1 MFRTGRVELRKLDL
15 DGLIVALLCPAQNKT
30 KRTPPLLSKAILL
43 PFCPEPVL
51 TNHDGFSFQKIFW
64 TKISGRRKTE
74 SGKRPVRFRTN
85 ASQPASPSCAVPS
98 ARHSPSVATSQD
110 SRTLQKNGR
119 CLFWRAVLKAIIC
132 QDRLGTNA
140 SKSEMVQKGA
150 CFRRTGRWVAGADL
164 VRLRRWGV
172 WVPANATASRFSL
185 VEVTKVDHVSGLV
198 EQGSASVETVS
209 EPMGVLPSAAEY
221 SGRTAEVNSVPDAER
236 EGKERKAEPSST
248 APSSPSLSSSSSS
261 SPPSAS
267 SADCAP
273 RFETC
278 GEKPRARPD
287 FESACAKARRRPDRA
302 GQPSGKRNG
311 SCRSRFDLRPRR
323 FDLRPQL
330 AVRGG

>member
-1 MFRTGRVELRKLDL
+1 LPRQARDKHRGNSKKDAVFRTGRVELRKLDL

-51 TNHDGFSFQKIFW
+51 TNHDGFSFQKI
-64 TKISGRRKTE
+64 GRRKTE

-119 CLFWRAVLKAIIC
+119 CRFWRAVLKAIIC

-150 CFRRTGRWVAGADL
+150 CFRRTGRWVAGVDL

-172 WVPANATASRFSL
+172 RVPANATASRFSL

-198 EQGSASVETVS
+198 EQGGASVDALLL
-209 EPMGVLPSAAEY
+209 LPRLVAL
-221 SGRTAEVNSVPDAER
+221 D
-236 EGKERKAEPSST
+236 
-248 APSSPSLSSSSSS
+248 
-261 SPPSAS
+261 PPA
-267 SADCAP
+267 
-273 RFETC
+273 
-278 GEKPRARPD
+278 
-287 FESACAKARRRPDRA
+287 
-302 GQPSGKRNG
+302 
-311 SCRSRFDLRPRR
+311 
-323 FDLRPQL
+323 
-330 AVRGG
+330 